1 MIPWRV
7 IENSPEYQQA
17 NPVKQRLAREMWF
30 DSYGQ
35 DVVGPDDFERAKM
48 EQQQVK
54 QLQGLFKHCKFFLS
68 REVPRECF
76 TFLIRYCCRNP

>member
-1 MIPWRV
+1 MLTTGCSQDMEPDV
-7 IENSPEYQQA
+7 FVLTAECPQDMEPDVFESTD
-17 NPVKQRLAREMWF
+17 NPDAV
-30 DSYGQ
+30 
-35 DVVGPDDFERAKM
+35 ERAKV